1 MFKSCLGQDYDDT
14 FKSYISLMNKH
25 KLKMTRERIGDFR
38 DTLNEI
44 VLQDQQIENIQ
55 NEPKLVGKKE
65 SLKENDQ

>member
-44 VLQDQQIENIQ
+44 VHQDQQIENI
-55 NEPKLVGKKE
+55 
-65 SLKENDQ
+65 